1 MSSNIQSIAKSI
13 SQHRTDE
20 ERLGKRNIGVA
31 RAECTI
37 SSATM
42 APRNYTLW
50 LTNASNNPMQL
61 HTEDLTISKNC
72 KVGETIIKGV
82 TGRHKYDGPLGRIHT
97 IEIYNRTDY
106 TPVGGSIRAKDLTL
120 HLVNDRNSYSYRTLQ
135 EMLDDEMQ
143 MRNELV
149 KEMER
154 QKKLEEER
162 ERIRKEQEAAER
174 AAKRAKEEAERQRL
188 EEEARR
194 LEEERRQK
202 EEEERKQKEEIE
214 RMEVQ
219 YKEQQARVAAMRS
232 FIREGVS
239 LRSQH
244 ILDPTQETAKRSHF
258 YDGVPIVIEG
268 GPGTGKTTTMI
279 QRLMFLLSPDA
290 LRDYQSPLS
299 DAQKQ
304 ELTEDISY
312 KWLFFSPTPLLLR
325 YLMNNMNEEGL
336 SAVEGKNI
344 ITIDDFRKEMLSEY
358 HLFNMD
364 TDGPFKNYKKSKE
377 QPLIFA
383 PQTAIKDFE
392 TYCVQNLSRI
402 LLNAGTLKT
411 EKFGWHKDAL
421 GIKAYCMR
429 AAKVQDLEALMRLFN
444 ALQDNEQKAAKEK
457 DAELRELL
465 QKKAVELKSVIM
477 ADDKMTGEIKELFA
491 KWDAEKKKD
500 EFTDVDEEEMDDS
513 NEEEMEE
520 VVVQDFEPR
529 LFAYLKSFLRQYALS
544 KLDSKTKIS
553 ARQRIFSHIVFDTL
567 SEMDLQQVGE
577 LAFFSKKYLFLC
589 RGIESNIINQIP
601 RLYKVYRKKVAAA
614 DTSACYN
621 RELLK
626 KLIEKDDNKHLHYDE
641 QDLLI
646 GFINNMAIDIRKRS
660 KERYEKL
667 LKNKYIRAYD
677 DNKKPVIGIDEATDY
692 SVMDY
697 YMMYSFRH
705 YDYNAVTLCGD
716 IMQGLNTNGIMSWS
730 EVQKVLP
737 KLEVTELK
745 TSYRQIPTLVDMS
758 RSIFFDEQG
767 ELPPYHSVRE
777 KAEGEPQPLVM
788 ISDDEDEK
796 IEWMVARL
804 REVYAAYN
812 KEMPSVGVFIPNDES
827 VDRFVRRLCE
837 EDDLGEIRIESG
849 SETTASRAVKVYVLN
864 EVKGMEFEVVFFY
877 DLDKSLQDDDREM
890 MSRYLYVG
898 ISRATSHLAAIL
910 SRRDGNENILKYF
923 DADATDWRM
932 K

>member
-13 SQHRTDE
+13 SQHRTE
-20 ERLGKRNIGVA
+20 EDRLGKRNIGVA

-50 LTNASNNPMQL
+50 LTNAANNPMQL

-214 RMEVQ
+214 RMETQ

-299 DAQKQ
+299 EAQKQ
-304 ELTEDISY
+304 ELTDDISY

-344 ITIDDFRKEMLSEY
+344 ITINDFRKEMLSEY

-500 EFTDVDEEEMDDS
+500 EVTDVDEEEMDDS

-745 TSYRQIPTLVDMS
+745 TSYRQIPTLVEMS

-812 KEMPSVGVFIPNDES
+812 KEMPSVGVFIPNGES
-827 VDRFVRRLCE
+827 VDSFVRRLRE

-849 SETTASRAVKVYVLN
+849 SETTASRAVKVYELN

-877 DLDKSLQDDDREM
+877 DLDKSLQGDNREM

-923 DADATDWRM
+923 DADSTDWRM

>member
-1 MSSNIQSIAKSI
+1 MSSNNIQSIAKSI

-72 KVGETIIKGV
+72 KVGEAIIKGI
-82 TGRHKYDGPLGRIHT
+82 TGRHKYDGPMGRIHT
-97 IEIYNRTDY
+97 IEIHNRTDY
-106 TPVGGSIRAKDLTL
+106 TPVGGTVRAKDLTL
-120 HLVNDRNSYSYRTLQ
+120 HLVNDYNTYFYHTLQ
-135 EMLDDEMQ
+135 EMLDDAMQ
-143 MRNELV
+143 MRNELI
-149 KEMER
+149 KEIER
-154 QKKLEEER
+154 QKKLEEEK
-162 ERIRKEQEAAER
+162 ERIKKEREEAMR
-174 AAKRAKEEAERQRL
+174 AALRAKEEAERKRL

-202 EEEERKQKEEIE
+202 EEEERRQKEEVE
-214 RMEVQ
+214 RMENL
-219 YKEQQARVAAMRS
+219 YREQQAKVAAMRS

-258 YDGVPIVIEG
+258 YDGVPIIIEG

-290 LRDYQSPLS
+290 LRDYASPLTEV
-299 DAQKQ
+299 QKQ
-304 ELTEDISY
+304 ELTDDISY

-364 TDGPFKNYKKSKE
+364 TDGPFKNFKKSKE

-383 PQTAIKDFE
+383 PQTAISEFE
-392 TYCVQNLSRI
+392 KFCVHNLSTI

-411 EKFGWHKDAL
+411 DKFGWHKDAL
-421 GIKAYCMR
+421 GIKSYCMR
-429 AAKVQDLEALMRLFN
+429 AAKVQDIEALMRLFN
-444 ALQDNEQKAAKEK
+444 ALQDNEQKVAKEK

-465 QKKAVELKSVIM
+465 QKKAVELKSFIM
-477 ADDKMTGEIKELFA
+477 NDDKMIGEIKELFA
-491 KWDAEKKKD
+491 KWDAERKKEDMTDAD
-500 EFTDVDEEEMDDS
+500 EDEMDDS
-513 NEEEMEE
+513 NEDEMEE
-520 VVVQDFEPR
+520 VVVREFEPR
-529 LFAYLKSFLRQYALS
+529 LFAYLKSFLRRYALN
-544 KLDSKTKIS
+544 KLDSKTKMS
-553 ARQRIFSHIVFDTL
+553 ARQRIFSHIVIDTL
-567 SEMDLQQVGE
+567 SAMDLQQVGE

-667 LKNKYIRAYD
+667 LKNKYIQAYD
-677 DNKKPVIGIDEATDY
+677 NNKKPVIGIDEATDY
-692 SVMDY
+692 TVMDY

-716 IMQGLNTNGIMSWS
+716 IMQGLNAHGIMAWS
-730 EVQKVLP
+730 EIQKVMP

-745 TSYRQIPTLVDMS
+745 TSYRQIPSLVDMS
-758 RSIFFDEQG
+758 RNIYRDEQG
-767 ELPPYHSVRE
+767 DYPPYQSLRQ
-777 KAEGEPQPLVM
+777 KTEGEPQPLVM

-812 KEMPSVGVFIPNDES
+812 KEMPSVGVFIPNGES
-827 VDRFVRRLCE
+827 VDRFVRRLRE

-849 SETTASRAVKVYVLN
+849 SETTASRAVKVYELN

-877 DLDKSLQDDDREM
+877 NLDKALQGDDREM

-898 ISRATSHLAAIL
+898 ISRATSHLAATL
-910 SRRDGNENILKYF
+910 SGEEGNEDILKYF
-923 DADATDWRM
+923 DLNAKDWKM
-932 K
+932 

>member
-13 SQHRTDE
+13 SQHRTE
-20 ERLGKRNIGVA
+20 EDRLGKRNIGVA

-50 LTNASNNPMQL
+50 LTNAANNPMQL

-72 KVGETIIKGV
+72 KVGETIIKGI
-82 TGRHKYDGPLGRIHT
+82 TGRYKYDGPMGRIHT

-214 RMEVQ
+214 RMEAQ

-299 DAQKQ
+299 EAQKQ
-304 ELTEDISY
+304 ELTDDISY

-344 ITIDDFRKEMLSEY
+344 ITINDFRKEMLSEY

-421 GIKAYCMR
+421 GIKVYCMR

-477 ADDKMTGEIKELFA
+477 TDGKMTGEIKELFA
-491 KWDAEKKKD
+491 KWDAEKRKD
-500 EFTDVDEEEMDDS
+500 EVTDVDEEEMDDS
-513 NEEEMEE
+513 NEEEIEE

-745 TSYRQIPTLVDMS
+745 TSYRQIPTLVEMS

-812 KEMPSVGVFIPNDES
+812 KEMPSVGVFIPNGES
-827 VDRFVRRLCE
+827 VDRFVRRLRE

-849 SETTASRAVKVYVLN
+849 SETTASRAVKVYELN

-877 DLDKSLQDDDREM
+877 DLDKSLQGDDREM

>member
-1 MSSNIQSIAKSI
+1 MSTTTDIAKSI

-42 APRNYTLW
+42 AARDYLLW
-50 LTNASNNPMQL
+50 LTNAANNPMQL
-61 HTEDLTISKNC
+61 FTSELTINKNT
-72 KVGETIIKGV
+72 KVAEAIIHGI
-82 TGRHKYDGPLGRIHT
+82 TGRHKYDGPGGRIYT
-97 IEIYNRTDY
+97 IEIYNLCDY
-106 TPVGGSIRAKDLTL
+106 HPVGGSIRAKDLTL
-120 HLVNDRNSYSYRTLQ
+120 HLVNDHNTYSYRTLQ
-135 EMLDDEMQ
+135 EMLNDEMQ

-162 ERIRKEQEAAER
+162 ERIKKEQEAAER

-214 RMEVQ
+214 RMEAQ
-219 YKEQQARVAAMRS
+219 YKKQQAKVAAMRS

-299 DAQKQ
+299 ETQKQ
-304 ELTEDISY
+304 ELTDDISY

-344 ITIDDFRKEMLSEY
+344 ITIDDFRKEMLGDY

-383 PQTAIKDFE
+383 PQTAISEFE
-392 TYCVQNLSRI
+392 KFCVQNLSRI

-411 EKFGWHKDAL
+411 DKFGWHKDAM

-444 ALQDNEQKAAKEK
+444 ALQDNEQKTAKVK
-457 DAELRELL
+457 DAELRDLL

-477 ADDKMTGEIKELFA
+477 ANTTMTGEIKELFA
-491 KWDAEKKKD
+491 KWDAERRKEEIAD
-500 EFTDVDEEEMDDS
+500 IDEEEMDDS
-513 NEEEMEE
+513 NEEDVEE

-544 KLDSKTKIS
+544 KLDSKTKMS
-553 ARQRIFSHIVFDTL
+553 ARQRIFSHIVFDAL

-601 RLYKVYRKKVAAA
+601 RLYKVYRKKVAVA

-716 IMQGLNTNGIMSWS
+716 IMQGLNANGIMSWS

-758 RSIFFDEQG
+758 RNIFFDEQG
-767 ELPPYHSVRE
+767 EQPPYHSVRE

-796 IEWMVARL
+796 IEWIVARL

-812 KEMPSVGVFIPNDES
+812 KEMPSVGVFIPNGES
-827 VDRFVRRLCE
+827 VDRFVRRLRE

-849 SETTASRAVKVYVLN
+849 SETTASRAVKVYELN

-877 DLDKSLQDDDREM
+877 DLDKALQGDDREM

-910 SRRDGNENILKYF
+910 NRREGNENILKYF
-923 DADATDWRM
+923 DADAADWRM

>member
-1 MSSNIQSIAKSI
+1 MSNDISSIGKSI
-13 SQHRTDE
+13 QEHRWGEWQGSYKLVT
-20 ERLGKRNIGVA
+20 VA
-31 RAECTI
+31 RVECQLSGCGDNVLWITNLNL
-37 SSATM
+37 
-42 APRNYTLW
+42 PRIAHQQTYG
-50 LTNASNNPMQL
+50 M
-61 HTEDLTISKNC
+61 TISKNSMLGG
-72 KVGETIIKGV
+72 VIIQGV
-82 TGRHKYDGPLGRIHT
+82 TGKHSYEKGLID
-97 IEIYNRTDY
+97 IENFTSYI
-106 TPVGGSIRAKDLTL
+106 PSGGFAKDLTL
-120 HLVNDRNSYSYRTLQ
+120 HIKGDGKTYFYRTLQ
-135 EMLDDEMQ
+135 Q
-143 MRNELV
+143 MIEDGSLLRNKIVE
-149 KEMER
+149 EMER

-162 ERIRKEQEAAER
+162 ERIRKEKEAAER
-174 AAKRAKEEAERQRL
+174 AAKLAKEEAERQRL

-214 RMEVQ
+214 RMEAQ
-219 YKEQQARVAAMRS
+219 YKEQQAKVAAMRS

-299 DAQKQ
+299 ETQKQ
-304 ELTEDISY
+304 ELTDDISY

-392 TYCVQNLSRI
+392 TYCVQNLTKI
-402 LLNAGTLKT
+402 LINAGSLKT
-411 EKFGWHKDAL
+411 DTFSWHKEAL
-421 GIKAYCMR
+421 GIKAYFMR
-429 AAKVQDLEALMRLFN
+429 AATVKDLEGLMRLFN
-444 ALQDNEQKAAKEK
+444 ALQDNEEKMAKAK
-457 DAELRELL
+457 DSELRELL
-465 QKKAVELKSVIM
+465 QKKAVETKNAIM
-477 ADDKMTGEIKELFA
+477 KDEEMVKEIKELFV
-491 KWDAEKKKD
+491 KWDAEKRKETIEEVD
-500 EFTDVDEEEMDDS
+500 EFEMDDS
-513 NEEEMEE
+513 NEDEAE
-520 VVVQDFEPR
+520 VIVIQDFEQR
-529 LFAYLKSFLRQYALS
+529 LFRYLQSFLRIYSLS
-544 KLDSKTKIS
+544 RVDGKTKIS
-553 ARQRIFSHIVFDTL
+553 TRQRFFRHIVYPII
-567 SEMDLQQVGE
+567 SEMDLQQIGE
-577 LAFFSKKYLFLC
+577 LAFFAKKYLFLC

-601 RLYKVYRKKVAAA
+601 RLYKVYRKTVASA

-626 KLIEKDDNKHLHYDE
+626 KLIEKDGNKHLHYDE

-758 RSIFFDEQG
+758 RNIFFDEQG
-767 ELPPYHSVRE
+767 ELPPYYSVRE
-777 KAEGEPQPLVM
+777 KVEGEPQPLVM
-788 ISDDEDEK
+788 VSDDEDEK

-804 REVYAAYN
+804 REVYSAYN
-812 KEMPSVGVFIPNDES
+812 KEMPSVGVFIPNGEN
-827 VDRFVRRLCE
+827 VDRFVRRLRE

-849 SETTASRAVKVYVLN
+849 SETIASRAVKVYELN

-877 DLDKSLQDDDREM
+877 NLDKALQGDDREM

-898 ISRATSHLAAIL
+898 ISRATSHLAATL
-910 SRRDGNENILKYF
+910 SGEEGNGDILKYF
-923 DADATDWRM
+923 DRNAKDWRM
-932 K
+932 

>member
-1 MSSNIQSIAKSI
+1 MSSSIKDIARSIQN
-13 SQHRTDE
+13 HRNDE
-20 ERLGKRNIGVA
+20 YRNGKRNIGNC
-31 RAECTI
+31 RADCTI
-37 SSATM
+37 SSAM
-42 APRNYTLW
+42 MEARDYLLW

-61 HTEDLTISKNC
+61 FTSELTISKNS
-72 KVGETIIKGV
+72 KVGGVIIQGV
-82 TGRHKYDGPLGRIHT
+82 TGKHKYDGPGGRIYT
-97 IEIYNRTDY
+97 IVIHNRTDF
-106 TPVGGSIRAKDLTL
+106 TPIGSTAKDLTL
-120 HLVNDRNSYSYRTLQ
+120 HFDGRKDIYTYRTLHQ
-135 EMLDDEMQ
+135 MIEDDSQ
-143 MRNELV
+143 LRNQLVEELE
-149 KEMER
+149 K
-154 QKKLEEER
+154 QKRLEEER
-162 ERIRKEQEAAER
+162 ERAKKEQEAAEC
-174 AAKRAKEEAERQRL
+174 AAKRAKEAAERLRL

-194 LEEERRQK
+194 LEEERHRK
-202 EEEERKQKEEIE
+202 EEEERIQQEEIE
-214 RMEVQ
+214 RLNNEYQ
-219 YKEQQARVAAMRS
+219 EHQAKMASMRS

-244 ILDPTQETAKRSHF
+244 ILDPTQEMAKRSHF

-279 QRLMFLLSPDA
+279 QRLKFLLDTDA
-290 LRDYQSPLS
+290 LTDYQSPLTE
-299 DAQKQ
+299 AQKK
-304 ELTEDISY
+304 ELTDDISF

-364 TDGPFKNYKKSKE
+364 TDGPFKNYRRSTDE
-377 QPLIFA
+377 PLIFA

-392 TYCVQNLSRI
+392 KYCVQNLTKI
-402 LLNAGTLKT
+402 LLNAGSLKT
-411 EKFGWHKDAL
+411 DAFSWHKEAL

-429 AAKVQDLEALMRLFN
+429 ATSVKDLEGLMRLFN
-444 ALQDNEQKAAKEK
+444 ALQDNEQKMAKAK
-457 DAELRELL
+457 DIKLRELL
-465 QKKAVELKSVIM
+465 QKKAVEIKNAIMKDEEMVI
-477 ADDKMTGEIKELFA
+477 EIKELFV
-491 KWDAEKKKD
+491 KWDAEKRK
-500 EFTDVDEEEMDDS
+500 ETTEDVDEFEMDDS
-513 NEEEMEE
+513 NEEEAEE
-520 VVVQDFEPR
+520 IVIQDFEQR
-529 LFAYLKSFLRQYALS
+529 LFRYLQSFLRIYSLS
-544 KLDSKTKIS
+544 RVDGTAKIS
-553 ARQRIFSHIVFDTL
+553 TRQRLFRHIVHPVI

-577 LAFFSKKYLFLC
+577 LEIFAKKYLFLC

-601 RLYKVYRKKVAAA
+601 RLYKVYRKTVASS

-626 KLIEKDDNKHLHYDE
+626 KLIEKDGNKHLHYDE

-667 LKNKYIRAYD
+667 LKNKYIQAYD
-677 DNKKPVIGIDEATDY
+677 NNKKPVIGIDEATDY
-692 SVMDY
+692 TVMDY

-716 IMQGLNTNGIMSWS
+716 IMQGLNSHGIMAWS
-730 EVQKVLP
+730 EVQKVMP
-737 KLEVTELK
+737 KLEMTELK

-758 RSIFFDEQG
+758 RNIYRDEQG
-767 ELPPYHSVRE
+767 DYPPYQSLRQ

-812 KEMPSVGVFIPNDES
+812 KEMPSVGVFIPNGES
-827 VDRFVRRLCE
+827 VDRFVRRLRE

-849 SETTASRAVKVYVLN
+849 SETTASRAVKVYELN

-877 DLDKSLQDDDREM
+877 NLDKALQGDDREM

-898 ISRATSHLAAIL
+898 ISRATSHLAATL
-910 SRRDGNENILKYF
+910 SGVEGNEDILKYF
-923 DADATDWRM
+923 DQNAKDWKM
-932 K
+932 

>member
-1 MSSNIQSIAKSI
+1 MSSTTDIAKSI

-37 SSATM
+37 SNATM

-50 LTNASNNPMQL
+50 LTNAANNPMQL

-214 RMEVQ
+214 RMEAQ
-219 YKEQQARVAAMRS
+219 YKEQQAKVAAMRS

-421 GIKAYCMR
+421 GIKVYCMR

-477 ADDKMTGEIKELFA
+477 TDGKMTGEIKELFA
-491 KWDAEKKKD
+491 KWDAEKRKD
-500 EFTDVDEEEMDDS
+500 EVTDVDEEEMDDS
-513 NEEEMEE
+513 NEEEIEE

-660 KERYEKL
+660 KDRYEKL

-716 IMQGLNTNGIMSWS
+716 IMQGLKTNGIMSWS

-745 TSYRQIPTLVDMS
+745 TSYRQIPTLVEMS
-758 RSIFFDEQG
+758 RSIFFNEQG

-777 KAEGEPQPLVM
+777 KAEGEPKPLVM

-812 KEMPSVGVFIPNDES
+812 KEMPSVGVFIPNGES
-827 VDRFVRRLCE
+827 VDRFVRRLRE

-849 SETTASRAVKVYVLN
+849 SETTASRAVKVYELN

-877 DLDKSLQDDDREM
+877 DLDKSLQGDDREM

-923 DADATDWRM
+923 DVDATDWRM